1 MAILFVA
8 AEADELKPFAA
19 YLTALRKLS
28 WPLDYAYEGILEG
41 RRLMLVANGAGPGLA
56 AQALEIAIRAVA
68 VADLSASKLE
78 AVVSVGYCGAL
89 QADLQPNAIVI
100 PATVLDTAT
109 QEVYVCH
116 NLGIEQQ
123 STGVLIS
130 QNRIANTASE
140 KQELG
145 KSGAV
150 AVDME
155 ASGIAVR
162 AKRAGLP
169 FSCIKVV
176 TDRADESFALDLNA
190 MRAENGRVAR
200 GKIVCY
206 ALTHPALVPELFRL
220 RRRTQEAA
228 KALGEFLVS
237 CRIHFEG
244 EPALAE

>member
-19 YLTALRKLS
+19 YLTALRKLN

-56 AQALEIAIRAVA
+56 ARALEIAIRAISG
-68 VADLSASKLE
+68 ADLSASKLE
-78 AVVSVGYCGAL
+78 AVVCVGYCGAL
-89 QADLQPNAIVI
+89 QPDLQPNAIVI
-100 PATVLDTAT
+100 PAEVLDSAT
-109 QEVYVCH
+109 QDVYPCS
-116 NLGIEQQ
+116 NLGISQEP
-123 STGVLIS
+123 SGVLIS
-130 QNRIANTASE
+130 QNRVANTAAE

-145 KSGAV
+145 KGGAI

-155 ASGIAVR
+155 AGGIAVR

-176 TDRADESFALDLNA
+176 SDRADESFGLDLNA

-206 ALTHPALVPELFRL
+206 ALTHPALIPELFRL
-220 RRRTQEAA
+220 RRRTQDAA